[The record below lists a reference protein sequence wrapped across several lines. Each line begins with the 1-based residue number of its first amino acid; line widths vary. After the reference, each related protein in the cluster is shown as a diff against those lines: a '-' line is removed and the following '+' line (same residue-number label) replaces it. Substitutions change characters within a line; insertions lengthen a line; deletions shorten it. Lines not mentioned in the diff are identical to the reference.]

1 MLAFVLVTALQDAIS
16 RAQAHLLSLQAPDGH
31 WIGEL
36 EADWALTAE
45 ALLLQHLI
53 DRVDRGHE
61 QRAVRFLRRR
71 QNTDGG
77 WSLFAGGPSDLSAT
91 IKIYFAMKM
100 AGVSVDDPTM
110 TAART
115 RIRTMGGPTRASV
128 FCKILLALFGEYDW
142 NGVPTMPA
150 EIMLLPPPFFLFNIY
165 EVSYWSRCV
174 IVPLLIIMD
183 RKPIKWLPPTK
194 SLDELWPVP
203 REQASLRFP
212 RVPEPFSWRGLF
224 WKSFFIAVDDG
235 LKIWERFS
243 PRPLRKRAI
252 EAARLWL
259 EERLSVPG
267 GLGGIYP
274 AMANSVLALRL
285 LGYPDDHP
293 LILGQLKEIE
303 ALAVEKGDE
312 LYYQPCPS
320 PVWDT
325 SLAAN
330 ALVESGL
337 PPDHPALIRATE
349 WMLSKQ
355 VALPGDWQVK
365 RPHVQPGGWAFQYDN
380 PYYPDL
386 DDTGMVLMAL
396 EKVRGI
402 DADRLRL
409 AKERGLG
416 WFLGMQNQDG
426 GFASFDADN
435 NRIFLNN
442 IPFADHGALL
452 DPSTEDLTGRGLE
465 LLGTLGYNVTFEPA
479 ERALEFIRHSQRHDG
494 PWHGRWGV
502 NYIYGTWSVLRGL
515 GAMSV
520 DPRHEYVQRAV
531 RWLIRRQNPDGGWG
545 ETCESYSKP
554 ELAGRGPSIPSQT
567 AWALLGLFA
576 VGTTSGPA
584 VEAGIEY
591 LLRTQRA
598 DGGWEDPFW
607 NGTGF
612 PRVFFLKYHLY
623 AGYFPLWALGV
634 YRKHQMHG

>member
-1 MLAFVLVTALQDAIS
+1 MLPSALVTAVQDAIA
-16 RAQAHLLSLQAPDGH
+16 RAQGHLLSLQAPDGH
-31 WIGEL
+31 WVGEL
-36 EADWALTAE
+36 EADHALTAE
-45 ALLLQHLI
+45 YLLLCQLI
-53 DRVDRGHE
+53 DRVDRGVE
-61 QRAVRFLRRR
+61 QRAVRYFRRR
-71 QNTDGG
+71 QSADGG
-77 WSLFAGGPSDLSAT
+77 WSLFEGGPSDLSAT

-100 AGVSVDDPTM
+100 AGVAAIDPAM
-110 TAART
+110 TAARE
-115 RIRTMGGPTRASV
+115 RIHAMGGPARANV
-128 FCKILLALFGEYDW
+128 FCKIQLALFGEYDW

-174 IVPLLIIMD
+174 IVPLLVIMD
-183 RKPIKWLPPTK
+183 RKPIKWLPPHQA
-194 SLDELWPVP
+194 LDELWPVP
-203 REQASLRFP
+203 REQTSLRFP

-293 LILGQLKEIE
+293 LILGQLKEIQ
-303 ALAVEKGDE
+303 ALAIERDDE
-312 LYYQPCPS
+312 FYLQPCVS

-325 SLAAN
+325 SLAVN
-330 ALVESGL
+330 ALIESDL
-337 PPDHPALIRATE
+337 PASHPALTRALD
-349 WMLSKQ
+349 WMLAKQ

-365 RPHVQPGGWAFQYDN
+365 RPHVQPGAWAFQYDN

-386 DDTGMVLMAL
+386 DDTAMVLMAL
-396 EKVRGI
+396 EKI
-402 DADRLRL
+402 ETPDPDRTRL

-426 GFASFDADN
+426 GWASFDADN
-435 NRIFLNN
+435 NRLYLNN

-452 DPSTEDLTGRGLE
+452 DPSSEDLTGRGLE
-465 LLGTLGYNVTFEPA
+465 LLGTLGYNLDFEPA
-479 ERALEFIRHSQRHDG
+479 DRALDFIRHSQRHDG
-494 PWHGRWGV
+494 PWYGRWGV

-515 GAMSV
+515 GAIGV
-520 DPRHEYVQRAV
+520 DPRHEFVQRAV
-531 RWLIRRQNPDGGWG
+531 RWLGRRQNADGGWG
-545 ETCESYSKP
+545 ETCESYTKP
-554 ELAGRGPSIPSQT
+554 ELAGRGVSTPSQT
-567 AWALLGLFA
+567 AWALLALFA
-576 VGTTSGPA
+576 AGHTSGPA
-584 VEAGIEY
+584 VDNGIAY
-591 LLRTQRA
+591 LLASQRA

-612 PRVFFLKYHLY
+612 PRVFYLKYHLY
-623 AGYFPLWALGV
+623 ARYFPLWALGV
-634 YRKHQMHG
+634 YRRMHD